1 MNQYFLKIRD
11 QEDHISTCKYMF
23 DPPEKLDY
31 EAVEAAETTST
42 FTKDVARWVL
52 WPTSIF

>member
-23 DPPEKLDY
+23 DPPDKLDY